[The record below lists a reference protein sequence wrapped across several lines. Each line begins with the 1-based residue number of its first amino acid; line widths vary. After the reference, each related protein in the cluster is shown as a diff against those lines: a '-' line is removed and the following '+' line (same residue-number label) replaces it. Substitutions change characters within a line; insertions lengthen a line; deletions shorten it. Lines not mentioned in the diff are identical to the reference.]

1 LGCAEAIRKGSIAGQ
16 NSGTMGIRKISAFGS
31 TQSVSFDALY
41 DGRPDLLEDPVAAV
55 GTPYSEFKFCRLN
68 RRPALQTLI
77 EYTRLLFFL
86 SHLSRPTIERLIC
99 EFNLCSPV
107 KTLTNYISWAVK
119 VLTDPRRQRMAHE
132 ILILAGGGGHTG
144 YAYALAQALY
154 GKAPLSFL
162 VPEGDELS
170 KKRMSKFGDVD
181 SFIKPR
187 GPKTSTF
194 RFAVRLARAFAK
206 STKKVPRKVSAVVS
220 TGSNFCIPPALTAW
234 FKGMP
239 IINIESSVRFTKAS
253 KTAKILQPF
262 SDITALQWEEQK
274 NLLNDGTV
282 VGPLLPKPEIE
293 PWNGGYILVTGGTY
307 GHRLLFDTMKESSAT
322 NVILQTGRV
331 DPEPYIQAHPEWKVV
346 TLTAKFHELLAGAGV
361 VVTHFGSTVLD
372 ALIYQKPI
380 VLVPNPEW
388 TRTAGM
394 EDAEFLA
401 RKVNAVLVSEVTL
414 RSLLD
419 AIEEARKR
427 EVSTFPSGAENL
439 ASKIIELLGAS

>member
-1 LGCAEAIRKGSIAGQ
+1 
-16 NSGTMGIRKISAFGS
+16 
-31 TQSVSFDALY
+31 
-41 DGRPDLLEDPVAAV
+41 
-55 GTPYSEFKFCRLN
+55 
-68 RRPALQTLI
+68 
-77 EYTRLLFFL
+77 
-86 SHLSRPTIERLIC
+86 
-99 EFNLCSPV
+99 
-107 KTLTNYISWAVK
+107 
-119 VLTDPRRQRMAHE
+119 MAHE

-154 GKAPLSFL
+154 GKASLSFL

-234 FKGMP
+234 FKGIP

-274 NLLNDGTV
+274 KLLNDGLV
-282 VGPLLPKPEIE
+282 VGPLLPRPGTE

-307 GHRLLFDTMKESSAT
+307 GHRLLFDTMKESAAT
-322 NVILQTGRV
+322 NVVLQTGRIG
-331 DPEPYIQAHPEWKVV
+331 PQPYMQAHPEWKVV
-346 TLTAKFHELLAGAGV
+346 TLTEKFHELLAGAEV
-361 VVTHFGSTVLD
+361 VVTHFGSTVLE
-372 ALIYQKPI
+372 ALTYQKPVVI
-380 VLVPNPEW
+380 VPNPEW

-394 EDAEFLA
+394 EDAAILA
-401 RKVNAVLVSEVTL
+401 RKVRAVMVSRITL
-414 RSLLD
+414 GELLD
-419 AIEEARKR
+419 AIENVKKR
-427 EVSTFPSGAENL
+427 EVPTFPNGAENL
-439 ASKIIELLGAS
+439 ASRVIELLGGL